1 MYNRSNSQKKF
12 MQNNLY
18 QTSKTNYNLTNEE
31 IKQTSFETNLLHGVD
46 SNLNL
51 LLSNLKKNNQND
63 RIYYPLHSKMKSP
76 MKIKSTNNFSE
87 LNLVDAYNN
96 LIEKNTQ
103 QNSGYLSQNESL
115 YKNNM
120 SENSNSLTYKKGNLT
135 NISDYSKNRIKN
147 NNSNMKG
154 NRSFYSQ
161 QSNINKN
168 YMLKRDKSSDRKNKL
183 IRKKNTLI

>member
-1 MYNRSNSQKKF
+1 
-12 MQNNLY
+12 
-18 QTSKTNYNLTNEE
+18 
-31 IKQTSFETNLLHGVD
+31 
-46 SNLNL
+46 
-51 LLSNLKKNNQND
+51 
-63 RIYYPLHSKMKSP
+63 

-147 NNSNMKG
+147 NNYNMKG

-168 YMLKRDKSSDRKNKL
+168 YMLKRDKSSD
-183 IRKKNTLI
+183 